1 MKFDHLPAVE
11 LSLIAPK
18 RKFGIRYIKETD
30 VLIVGMQIDP
40 DSVLKEQLQ
49 IYFGNDLEDIE
60 VNYESPDFRMKLDKI
75 LLAQKK
81 AVA

>member
-1 MKFDHLPAVE
+1 
-11 LSLIAPK
+11 
-18 RKFGIRYIKETD
+18 
-30 VLIVGMQIDP
+30 MQIDP